1 MALKKEKAPRA
12 RLPGGPETA
21 AYQQQ
26 TRRQHA
32 QERAQDYVEAIAAL
46 VAGRG
51 EARATDLAKS
61 LGVTHVTV
69 IRTVQRLQRE
79 GLVTTQPYRS
89 IFLTG
94 SGRKLAGKARARH
107 EKVVT
112 FLEALGVPPSTAR
125 ADAEGIEHHVS
136 AETLGAMEKFLR
148 AAPKKN
154 GGREGPPQ
162 PRGGCSAPTL
172 SPSQAGSENAAL
184 RDPSRQSTTGPWK
197 SRPS

>member
-1 MALKKEKAPRA
+1 MALKTRRA
-12 RLPGGPETA
+12 SRAQPPGGPETA

-26 TRRQHA
+26 TRLQHA
-32 QERAQDYVEAIAAL
+32 QERAQDYVEAIADL
-46 VAGRG
+46 IAGSG

-89 IFLTG
+89 IFLTD
-94 SGRKLAGKARARH
+94 SGRRLAGKARARH
-107 EKVVT
+107 EKVVA

-136 AETLGAMEKFLR
+136 AETLGAMENFLHAKPR
-148 AAPKKN
+148 KRSAVRIAN
-154 GGREGPPQ
+154 DGR
-162 PRGGCSAPTL
+162 
-172 SPSQAGSENAAL
+172 L
-184 RDPSRQSTTGPWK
+184 RK
-197 SRPS
+197 